1 MRRAHAWQRGREI
14 SDFPLCPATTGGA
27 FRSAMAP
34 ARRGFAVPAE
44 TPKEAN
50 AVNQRTAKIFE
61 VHDEDELRDIIEV
74 RSCGATSMD

>member
-1 MRRAHAWQRGREI
+1 
-14 SDFPLCPATTGGA
+14 
-27 FRSAMAP
+27 MAP